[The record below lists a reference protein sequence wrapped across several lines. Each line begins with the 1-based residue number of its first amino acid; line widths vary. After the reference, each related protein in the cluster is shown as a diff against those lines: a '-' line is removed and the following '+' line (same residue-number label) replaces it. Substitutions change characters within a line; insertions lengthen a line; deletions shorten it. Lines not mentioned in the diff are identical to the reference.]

1 MYMESFTILA
11 LIFNVYMIFREFVF
25 ISWPQYYFTQNST
38 APEDLM
44 QLITSWRYVAA
55 FSIPIS
61 LILML
66 IYYLIAKPTGYG
78 LYLEVYNRLDN
89 MINRWSKKPILKL
102 NSL

>member
-1 MYMESFTILA
+1 
-11 LIFNVYMIFREFVF
+11 
-25 ISWPQYYFTQNST
+25 
-38 APEDLM
+38 
-44 QLITSWRYVAA
+44 
-55 FSIPIS
+55 
-61 LILML
+61 ML